1 MDYTIKGEA
10 RRIVTSLT
18 MATTVLLSVGFA
30 AMPIATL
37 AVAPADYGLQ
47 EGNTI
52 SASGSSDPDI
62 YIVNDW
68 GYKRLFVNPA
78 IFTLYGH
85 LSWAGVKAVAPATRD
100 AFGTSGLFRNCET
113 GDQKV
118 YGLDVVSEDVANLR
132 WVNTTGAQAVADD
145 ANFFKKVFCINTR
158 EQALYGTGA
167 DYTSVTQVPIY
178 TRGTLPPSTGA
189 VAAYLAS
196 DNPAANTLIET
207 QAAADLAHFTFTGS
221 GTVTSVVLNRLGVS
235 SDTTLTNVYLYSG
248 AKRLTDAA
256 TVSSGKITFS
266 DLAGLFTVSG
276 STTISVK
283 ADIANSTTGQTVGVS
298 LTSFNGNAVS
308 LSGNL
313 FSIAVDPSDFGT
325 ITVGAPTP
333 TTADDNLSPQTDFVM
348 WQSTVT
354 VGNHDAWL
362 KSLQLRVIGSVQVGD
377 LRNFR
382 LTVDGAAVGSA
393 IAQTDA
399 NGYLVFDFGSGVKL
413 TAGSRIVKL
422 VGDIIG
428 GSTRTFVVSLRQ
440 KSDISLYESQY
451 GVGILPTITTVPATA
466 PTTGDHDI
474 DEGSVTITKAT
485 DSNSGDVV
493 KDATSVSLVKY
504 KFEAFGESL
513 KFETLR
519 ASFTASL
526 PEMASLRNA
535 GIYADGVQI
544 GSLASLCEDTVS
556 TTASCSAGT
565 AYTEFS
571 LGSSLVVVPGTPRI
585 VEVRAD
591 IYDNTGT
598 NNATAE
604 ATIIAQII
612 AGNSNVQ
619 RLTSL
624 GYFSNT
630 AGAVGS
636 TLTIKTGSFTVSKYT
651 GYANQS
657 VVSPKTQ
664 YKIGQFNLTAA
675 TSEDVNVNTLVVD
688 AQIAVFGSHSA
699 TDLTNMFLKVYDDTG
714 ALRLST
720 TPKNTV
726 SGTASNS
733 YSVNFT
739 IPATKV
745 WQVEVYG
752 DISSGLD
759 SDDTIITSL
768 DATGLTVSS
777 ATSATATGATGQT
790 ISGASGALNL
800 NNGTIPASRIING
813 GQQAAV
819 YSFSLQPQYDD
830 YTLDDVVFKL
840 SGTVASSANAV
851 ATAYLKEGSTLIGTA
866 PAIANTSSISISFTG
881 VNRPITQIGGTKI
894 YTLEIKYA
902 NVGVGANDTAG
913 LVLAQLSHL
922 KYRNSAGT
930 ITTSLV
936 TPASYQSNN
945 NYVVSGYPTI
955 ALGNLT
961 ASSTTNATLGTGTQ
975 TLAKVA
981 ITSNGNPISWR
992 KVVFAITT
1000 TAIPTL
1006 DTFQLFE
1013 NGSEISTAASQSLG
1027 GNNTMLYY
1035 ATNSKA
1041 FSVAGV
1047 GNGTVTFMF
1056 NTDRVISGTTTL
1068 ELKANIGGAL
1078 VAGQSVTTKIDN
1090 SSGSTFVAPST
1101 VIGLGGAVAGGWNTD
1116 VIPSFLWTDNSSPS
1130 HSGTTDDWFG
1140 DALLGGINQSQS
1152 LSL

>member
-1 MDYTIKGEA
+1 MSITIKGLA
-10 RRIVTSLT
+10 QRTLANLT
-18 MATTVLLSVGFA
+18 MATTVVSLVGFV

-100 AFGTSGLFRNCET
+100 AFMTSGLFRNCES

-167 DYTSVTQVPIY
+167 DYTSVTQVPSY
-178 TRGTLPPSTGA
+178 TRSTLPPSTGA

-196 DNPAANTLIET
+196 DNPAAGTLIET
-207 QAAADLAHFTFTGS
+207 QSAADLAHFTFTGS
-221 GTVTSVVLNRLGVS
+221 GTVTSLALNRLGVS

-283 ADIANSTTGQTVGVS
+283 ADIANSTTGQTVGVQ
-298 LTSFNGNAVS
+298 LASFNGNAVS

-325 ITVGAPTP
+325 IAVGVPTP
-333 TTADDNLSPQTDFVM
+333 TTADTSLSPQTDFVM

-362 KSLQLRVIGSVQVGD
+362 KSLQLRVIGSVLVGD

-399 NGYLVFDFGSGVKL
+399 NGYLIFDFGSGVKL
-413 TAGSRIVKL
+413 TAGSRIIKL

-451 GVGILPTITTVPATA
+451 GVGILPTGTFPATA
-466 PTTGDHDI
+466 PTQTLGTEVHTI
-474 DEGSVTITKAT
+474 ASGTITITKAT

-493 KDATSVSLVKY
+493 KDATGVSLVKY

-519 ASFTASL
+519 ASFTASIA
-526 PEMASLRNA
+526 EMASLRNA

-598 NNATAE
+598 NNATAN
-604 ATIIAQII
+604 ATIIAQVI
-612 AGNSNVQ
+612 AGSSNVQ

-624 GYFSNT
+624 AYFSS
-630 AGAVGS
+630 AAPAVGS

-714 ALRLST
+714 SLRLST

-768 DATGLTVSS
+768 DATGLTTAS

-800 NNGTIPASRIING
+800 ANGAIPASRIING
-813 GQQAAV
+813 GQQASV
-819 YSFSLQPQYDD
+819 YTFTLQPQYDD

-851 ATAYLKEGSTLIGTA
+851 ATAYLKEGSTLVGTA

-881 VNRPITQIGGTKI
+881 VNRPITQTGGTKT
-894 YTLEIKYA
+894 YSLEIKYA
-902 NVGVGANDTAG
+902 GVGVGGNDTGG

-930 ITTSLV
+930 ITTSVV

-945 NYVVSGYPTI
+945 NYLVAGYPTL
-955 ALGNLT
+955 AVAGLP
-961 ASSTTNATLGTGTQ
+961 STVLSAGTQ
-975 TLAKVA
+975 TLSKVQV
-981 ITSNGNPISWR
+981 TSTGGSVAWR
-992 KVVFAITT
+992 KVAFSITT
-1000 TAIPTL
+1000 TANPTL
-1006 DTFQLFE
+1006 ADFQLFE
-1013 NGSEISTAASQSLG
+1013 NGSDISALASQALG
-1027 GNNTMLYY
+1027 GNNTMQNY

-1041 FSVAGV
+1041 FSVAGA
-1047 GNGTVTFMF
+1047 GTGTVVFIFT
-1056 NTDRVISGTTTL
+1056 TDRVISGTTTL
-1068 ELKANIGGAL
+1068 ELKSTIGGTL
-1078 VAGQSVTTKIDN
+1078 VAGHAVTTKIAN
-1090 SSGSTFVAPST
+1090 PNGSTFVAPND
-1101 VIGLGGAVAGGWNTD
+1101 VIALGGTDAGGWKSD
-1116 VIPSFLWTDNSSPS
+1116 VNPSFLWTDQSSAS
-1130 HSGTTDDWFG
+1130 HASTTDDWFG